1 MDGPI
6 MKLTATAFSAAGL
19 LWLSQSTFAQAPNQ
33 PSSSTSRTSAAAPQT
48 RPDARYPN
56 PSGQDSRPSETHP
69 QKSVRNGKTQGTVE
83 SRGSKTSDQS
93 AASQPVAKQK
103 SYTGNTG
110 KKSDP
115 GTACSSARPTP
126 NGGID
131 CGVSGNAATTGR
143 APK

>member
-1 MDGPI
+1 MNRKHAI
-6 MKLTATAFSAAGL
+6 QLSAAAL
-19 LWLSQSTFAQAPNQ
+19 LWLSHSSFAQAPAPTQ
-33 PSSSTSRTSAAAPQT
+33 SSGSTPNASAATPRT

-56 PSGQDSRPSETHP
+56 PSGQDSRPSQTPPH
-69 QKSVRNGKTQGTVE
+69 KSVRNGNTKGTVE
-83 SRGSKTSDQS
+83 SRSSKTSAQS
-93 AASQPVAKQK
+93 SASQPVAKQK

-115 GTACSSARPTP
+115 GTACSSARPTA
-126 NGGID
+126 NGGVD